1 MSDIILYK
9 TFHKFLLVDDG
20 DGIVLYPI
28 YKSIKYSIWCYSH
41 IKDIKVVGTLS
52 VKHTEGVFNEPFKKY
67 DSLDYILNIAYE
79 HKVKIAKISQPT
91 IPPLIPKELLYDK
104 DGNDKFLIHF
114 PEDIAIFMRC
124 SLNCNT
130 ECIFKEFD
138 KIIKSIHNGKHICT
152 NNDEYTYFQTY
163 IIQRA
168 LIGGLNGYIP
178 PYNKQN
184 SKIKIL
190 NMINKDKIHSLYK
203 YIARSSH
210 LSYLRDINTTTK
222 IIKKSKV
229 VTSIDKDEVILD
241 PSVRDYY
248 ESMIQPYLS
257 KLVFGGYIQM

>member
-1 MSDIILYK
+1 MSNIILYK

-28 YKSIKYSIWCYSH
+28 YKSIKYSVWCYSH

-52 VKHTEGVFNEPFKKY
+52 VKHKDGVLNTPFKKY
-67 DSLDYILNIAYE
+67 KSLDSILEVAYE
-79 HKVKIAKISQPT
+79 HRVKVAKITQPS

-104 DGNDKFLIHF
+104 NGNDKFLVHF

-124 SLNCNT
+124 SLKGGT

-138 KIIKSIHNGKHICT
+138 EIIKDIYNGKHTCT

-168 LIGGLNGYIP
+168 LTGGFDKYLP
-178 PYNKQN
+178 PYSERN
-184 SKIKIL
+184 SKVKIL
-190 NMINKDKIHSLYK
+190 NMINKDKTHTLYK

-210 LSYLRDINTTTK
+210 LSALRESNSLPK
-222 IIKKSKV
+222 IIKESQNK
-229 VTSIDKDEVILD
+229 VTSSNKEVVLD

-248 ESMIQPYLS
+248 ESMIQPYLA